1 MIWFTGKN
9 KKNNNYMLKKS
20 YTKNRSSSLVWG
32 LLLVPAMLSFILPA
46 AAQKLNIYPVPWQMM
61 AVNPERHNDDF
72 TVCVRTPEGEWKSL
86 NEYTVKVDWE
96 NGEQEASM
104 VQFDF
109 EGKVEMRV
117 KLNNGRVNE
126 VVVRPLARKIKP
138 KVRGN
143 YIYFTLTEPAK
154 LSLEVN
160 NDRMHNLHIFANA
173 METEKYRRG
182 DPNVMYFAGYNH
194 PAKGKDTVYK
204 IPSNTTVYF
213 APGAVV
219 YGQFECRN
227 VENVRFVGRGLLMNQ
242 RHGFVIFHSKNV
254 EIDGITIV
262 NAESYVI
269 SGGQSPGLKI
279 NNLKAFTSRHG
290 GDGIDLMCCSD
301 LLINDIFMRNSD
313 DCIALYGH
321 RWGFY
326 GDTRNCSITNAIL
339 WADVAHPIN
348 IGSHGN
354 AKPDSMG
361 ETFDNLLF
369 SNIDILE
376 HDEKIEHFQ
385 GAIAFSIADKNL
397 ARNIIFD
404 NVRVESIKDGQ
415 LFNLRVLSTEM
426 WGPGAPGRGIEN
438 ITFKNIYYNGIDEMP
453 SIIEGY
459 DDSRMIRNITFE
471 NIVINGKRA
480 KTTKD
485 AGLKIGKYT
494 ENIIVK

>member
-1 MIWFTGKN
+1 
-9 KKNNNYMLKKS
+9 MLKKS

-32 LLLVPAMLSFILPA
+32 LLLVPAMLGFILPA

-117 KLNNGRVNE
+117 KLNSGRVNE

-397 ARNIIFD
+397 ARNITFD